1 MNVGHPQG
9 RACMKDLIITENITL
24 DGVVEATDNWFGPA
38 GSPSEVDQS
47 DHERAIREQREAADA
62 FLVGRV
68 TYEQM
73 RSYWPQQ
80 TDDTTGITDY
90 LNKVNKYVVSSTLR
104 DPQWDPTTVLRGAVD
119 EEIRKL
125 KALPGRDIVV
135 TGSIALAHALIAAEL
150 VDEFRLFVYPVV
162 VGRGRRLFPD
172 GTSLTTLHP
181 AENRQFRSGVTLLRY
196 RTA

>member
-1 MNVGHPQG
+1 MR
-9 RACMKDLIITENITL
+9 RAHLVEPSMRDLIITENITI

-47 DHERAIREQREAADA
+47 DHEQAIREQRDAADA

-80 TDDTTGITDY
+80 TDDATGITDY
-90 LNKVNKYVVSSTLR
+90 LNKVHKYVVSRTL
-104 DPQWDPTTVLRGAVD
+104 DDSQWQPTTILHGAVD
-119 EEIRKL
+119 EEIRSL

-135 TGSIALAHALIAAEL
+135 TGSIDLAHTLITGGL

-162 VGRGRRLFPD
+162 IGHGRRLFPD
-172 GTSLTTLHP
+172 GTGLTTLQP
-181 AENRQFRSGVTLLRY
+181 VETRRFRSGVILLRY
-196 RTA
+196 RTG

>member
-1 MNVGHPQG
+1 M
-9 RACMKDLIITENITL
+9 
-24 DGVVEATDNWFGPA
+24 EATDNWFGPA
-38 GSPSEVDQS
+38 GSPPEVDQS

-80 TDDTTGITDY
+80 TEDTTGISDY
-90 LNKVNKYVVSSTLR
+90 LNKVNKYVVSTTLR
-104 DPQWDPTTVLRGAVD
+104 DPQWEPTTVLRGAVD
-119 EEIRKL
+119 EVIRSL
-125 KALPGRDIVV
+125 KSLPGKDIVT
-135 TGSIALAHALIAAEL
+135 TGSITLVHRLIAAGL

-181 AENRQFRSGVTLLRY
+181 VENRQSRSGVTLLRY

>member
-1 MNVGHPQG
+1 
-9 RACMKDLIITENITL
+9 
-24 DGVVEATDNWFGPA
+24 
-38 GSPSEVDQS
+38 
-47 DHERAIREQREAADA
+47 
-62 FLVGRV
+62 
-68 TYEQM
+68 M

-80 TDDTTGITDY
+80 TDDITGITDY

-150 VDEFRLFVYPVV
+150 VDEFRLFVY
-162 VGRGRRLFPD
+162 
-172 GTSLTTLHP
+172 
-181 AENRQFRSGVTLLRY
+181 RSSSAAAGGCS
-196 RTA
+196 RTAPA

>member
-1 MNVGHPQG
+1 M
-9 RACMKDLIITENITL
+9 RDLIITENITL

-38 GSPSEVDQS
+38 GSPPEVDQS

-80 TDDTTGITDY
+80 TEDTTGISDY
-90 LNKVNKYVVSSTLR
+90 LNKVNNYVVSTTLR
-104 DPQWDPTTVLRGAVD
+104 DPQWEPTTVLRGAVD
-119 EEIRKL
+119 EVIRSL
-125 KALPGRDIVV
+125 KSLPGKDIVT
-135 TGSIALAHALIAAEL
+135 TGSITLVHRLIAAGL

-181 AENRQFRSGVTLLRY
+181 VENRRFRSGVTLLRY

>member
-1 MNVGHPQG
+1 MHERSDHHREHHAG
-9 RACMKDLIITENITL
+9 RSRGGDRQL
-24 DGVVEATDNWFGPA
+24 VRA
-38 GSPSEVDQS
+38 GRKPVRSEVDQS

-62 FLVGRV
+62 FLVGRI

-73 RSYWPQQ
+73 RSYGPQQ

-90 LNKVNKYVVSSTLR
+90 LKKVNKYVVSGTLR
-104 DPQWDPTTVLRGAVD
+104 DPQRDPTTVLRGAVD

-135 TGSIALAHALIAAEL
+135 TGSIARPGARADRRRTGRRIP
-150 VDEFRLFVYPVV
+150 VVRPVV

-181 AENRQFRSGVTLLRY
+181 VENRQSRSGVTLLRY